1 MPLAA
6 DHQVVVDRDSQRLGC
21 RADLARHLD
30 VVARR
35 LGIATGMVV
44 DLAFRNSNDLILLR
58 K

>member
-1 MPLAA
+1 MALAA
-6 DHQVVVDRDSQRLGC
+6 DHQMIVDRNAQSLGGL
-21 RADLARHLD
+21 ADLARHLD

-35 LGIATGMVV
+35 LGIAAGMVV